1 MENLIFVQCS
11 LENAFSFDISQIEK
25 LELVHINSFPW
36 SLSISLENMS
46 SGGIERE
53 E

>member
-11 LENAFSFDISQIEK
+11 LENAFSFDISLEK